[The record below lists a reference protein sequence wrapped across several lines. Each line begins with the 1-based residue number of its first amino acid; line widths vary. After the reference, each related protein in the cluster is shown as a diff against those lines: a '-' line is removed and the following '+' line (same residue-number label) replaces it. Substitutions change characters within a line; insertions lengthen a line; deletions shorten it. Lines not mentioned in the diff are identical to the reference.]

1 MQCWRRCGLG
11 WCVLSAGDA
20 AGCGRPLID
29 GRRLQRLRIPCWR
42 VLTSARGCVYWPVAG
57 EPPGAGGRALVWRR
71 GHAGRARG
79 AVGVTR
85 RHWFWRGRS
94 RWVHGGRSRRARRR
108 FRRGGGIDARP
119 AGRPEEIDGEGNQ
132 NSSGHGCQEKQRG
145 RGHREPAI
153 PIERR
158 PRRGGRQLGFGRPA
172 GGTIVVSG
180 PCLSHF
186 LRGAPPSPGGGRLR
200 REGLDRG
207 RVRACL
213 VPVASVSAPFFTREV
228 FKTAGEFEACHPIMM
243 RRSHR
248 RVAGGMPQAINLL
261 KTIAPF
267 FTREV
272 FKTAGEF
279 EACHPIMMRRSP
291 RLVKLIRASLAYDAQ

>member
-42 VLTSARGCVYWPVAG
+42 VLASARGCVYWPVAG

-108 FRRGGGIDARP
+108 FRRGGGINARP
-119 AGRPEEIDGEGNQ
+119 VGRPEEIDGEGNP
-132 NSSGHGCQEKQRG
+132 NSGHGCQEKQRG

-158 PRRGGRQLGFGRPA
+158 PRRGGRQLGFGRPNVDAGRGVDGRGVPSHRRVA
-172 GGTIVVSG
+172 GGMPQAIDLLKTIVVSG

-186 LRGAPPSPGGGRLR
+186 LRGAPRSPGGGRL
-200 REGLDRG
+200 
-207 RVRACL
+207 
-213 VPVASVSAPFFTREV
+213 
-228 FKTAGEFEACHPIMM
+228 
-243 RRSHR
+243 
-248 RVAGGMPQAINLL
+248 
-261 KTIAPF
+261 
-267 FTREV
+267 
-272 FKTAGEF
+272 
-279 EACHPIMMRRSP
+279 
-291 RLVKLIRASLAYDAQ
+291 